1 MIIRIPEAL
10 CDIGDL
16 DIRLGEQLCSTLHT
30 QLQDILIDGKAIF
43 VFKQLVQIFLREKVL
58 FCKHGDADIG
68 TVIALDVVFDNS
80 NNFIRG
86 DVVGLG
92 RSVRNTEHCI
102 RINGLDCLF
111 DSAVEAFFVYG
122 LQKIIAG
129 TTSEGMLGIGKVVIA
144 ADRDYV

>member
-1 MIIRIPEAL
+1 M
-10 CDIGDL
+10 
-16 DIRLGEQLCSTLHT
+16 
-30 QLQDILIDGKAIF
+30 
-43 VFKQLVQIFLREKVL
+43 
-58 FCKHGDADIG
+58 
-68 TVIALDVVFDNS
+68 ALDVVFDNS

-111 DSAVEAFFVYG
+111 NSAVEAFFVYG

-129 TTSEGMLGIGKVVIA
+129 TTSEDMLGIGKVVIA